1 MLNITI
7 LGSTGSIGKQ
17 TLDIIRNKKDIFKVS
32 ALTSNSNIELLCEQ
46 VKEFKPELTVIA
58 DKSKYKDLKN
68 FLAGEETT
76 ILCGEEGLIRA
87 ATYEE
92 TDLVISAIV
101 GIAGLLPTYAAIKK
115 GKKLALANKETL
127 VTAGNIIM
135 KEAVEKNVKIIPVD
149 SEHSAIFQCI
159 EKEENE
165 ISKIILTASGGPF
178 REKTI
183 DELTRVTIADA
194 LKHPNWSMGKKITID
209 SATMMNKGLEVIE
222 AKWLFDMP
230 RERIEVCI
238 HPQSIIHSMVEY
250 IDGSVIAQL
259 GLPDMRL
266 PIQYAMTYPNRK
278 KTDFEKLKLSEIK
291 ELSFYEPDFKK
302 FPCLGLAYDA
312 LEYGDSSCVVLNAA
326 NEIAVKSFLQGLIKF
341 NDIYK
346 LIYSIM
352 EKHNIVAVKTIED
365 VLLID
370 KWGREKGED
379 LLKRGVF

>member
-1 MLNITI
+1 MLNISI

-17 TLDIIRNKKDIFKVS
+17 TLDIVRKNQDLFKVT
-32 ALTSNSNIELLCEQ
+32 ALTANRNIELLYEQ
-46 VKEFKPELTVIA
+46 VKEFKPKLTVVA
-58 DKSKYKDLKN
+58 DDSKFSDFKN
-68 FLAGEETT
+68 MRVDDTT
-76 ILCGEEGLIRA
+76 ILCGDEGVIHA
-87 ATYEE
+87 ATCDEA
-92 TDLVISAIV
+92 DLIISAIV
-101 GIAGLLPTYAAIKK
+101 GIAGLLPTYSAITK
-115 GKKLALANKETL
+115 GKKLALANKETM

-135 KEAVEKNVKIIPVD
+135 KEAAKKNVKIIPID

-159 EKEENE
+159 EREENE
-165 ISKIILTASGGPF
+165 IAKIILTASGGPF
-178 REKTI
+178 REKSEN
-183 DELTRVTIADA
+183 ELAKVTIADA

-230 RERIEVCI
+230 QDRIEVCI

-266 PIQYAMTYPNRK
+266 PIQYAMTYPNRMR
-278 KTDFEKLKLSEIK
+278 TDFEKLKLPKIK
-291 ELSFYEPDFKK
+291 ELSFYEPDYKK
-302 FPCLGLAYDA
+302 FPCLKLAYDA
-312 LEYGDSSCVVLNAA
+312 LDLGDSVCVVLNAA
-326 NEIAVKSFLQGLIKF
+326 NEVAVKSFLQGKIKF

-352 EKHNIVAVKTIED
+352 EKHNIIAINSIED
-365 VLLID
+365 VLLLD
-370 KWGREKGED
+370 KWSREKGED

>member
-76 ILCGEEGLIRA
+76 ILCGEEGLIHA

-312 LEYGDSSCVVLNAA
+312 LEYGDSACVVLNAA

-352 EKHNIVAVKTIED
+352 EKHNIEAVKTIED